1 MKKRILP
8 LIVLLFAGIGSA
20 IAQPLPLEIKGAWLR
35 AVPPGSSATAAYM
48 TLINRGDVPLELTGA
63 TSTFSPDVR
72 PMITT
77 TQTVEGKTVHGM
89 EFVPSLIVPAKGKV
103 ELKPGGDHLMFM
115 QLKRVPKAGETLPV
129 ILKFGSQEWP
139 LEIPVRRK

>member
-1 MKKRILP
+1 MKKLILR
-8 LIVLLFAGIGSA
+8 LMILMFAGLGGA
-20 IAQPLPLEIKGAWLR
+20 NAQPPDLEIKEAWLR
-35 AVPPGSSATAAYM
+35 AVPPGSSATAAYL
-48 TLINRGDVPLELTGA
+48 TLINRGDIPVELTGA
-63 TSTFSPDVR
+63 SAEISPDIR

-77 TQTVEGKTVHGM
+77 TKIVEGKTVHGM
-89 EFVPSLIVPAKGKV
+89 EFVPSLIVPAKGKI
-103 ELKPGGDHLMFM
+103 ELKPGGDHLMFL